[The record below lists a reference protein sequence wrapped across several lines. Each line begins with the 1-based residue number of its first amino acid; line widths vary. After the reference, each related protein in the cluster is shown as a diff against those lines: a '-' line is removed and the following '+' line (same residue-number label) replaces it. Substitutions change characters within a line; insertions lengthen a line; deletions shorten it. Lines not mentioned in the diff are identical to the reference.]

1 MAERPTAT
9 AADRSRRSD
18 TFIAERSC
26 GSDCALEVAWPWRQD
41 RAGNCAPHRD
51 PFSKKHSNPFF
62 ARLAH
67 VLSACNVAP
76 MVVIDAVQENIIS
89 AIKAVIE
96 NGRLAA
102 KGLRGAAQRGTVS
115 RVVRP
120 GWCVAKDP
128 DEWPIELEN
137 GWAEWLLIR
146 IIEW

>member
-1 MAERPTAT
+1 MTRSSRSAPAVLIVRWKSPGLG
-9 AADRSRRSD
+9 DRIARAIARR
-18 TFIAERSC
+18 IAIHFQKNIRI
-26 GSDCALEVAWPWRQD
+26 
-41 RAGNCAPHRD
+41 
-51 PFSKKHSNPFF
+51 PFF